1 MRSHPCHCL
10 FVGLGQVSPQ
20 LCLSLLIRKMGTIT
34 LSPGALRRSE
44 GILPMRQWAHSAQCK
59 PSVHGNVY

>member
-20 LCLSLLIRKMGTIT
+20 LCLSLLT
-34 LSPGALRRSE
+34 LSPGAPRRSQ
-44 GILPMRQWAHSAQCK
+44 GILPMRRWAHSAQCK
-59 PSVHGNVY
+59 PSLHGNVY